1 MKVKKISSP
10 MSEKEARSLQ
20 AGDLVELSGEVLTA
34 RDEAHM
40 RALELHR
47 KGKEVPFHLEGR
59 ALYHC
64 GPIMRRTDGWQVL
77 AAGPTTS
84 ARMNSMEP
92 EFIRA
97 FRPRLMIGKG
107 GMSSEVLRAMGEVGC
122 AYLSFTGGAAVLAA
136 EHLPEVLDVHWED
149 LGMAEAVWRLRAE
162 GLGPMVVA
170 MDTHGRSLFQE
181 NEDAVRKNA
190 SLLL

>member
-10 MSEKEARSLQ
+10 LTEKEARSLK
-20 AGDLVELSGEVLTA
+20 AGEMVSLSGEIITA

-47 KGKEVPFHLEGR
+47 KGQALPFEMEGR

-64 GPIMRRTDGWQVL
+64 GPIMRREEEWKVL

-84 ARMNSMEP
+84 ARMNSLGP
-92 EFIRA
+92 ELIKA
-97 FRPRLMIGKG
+97 FRPRLIIGKG
-107 GMSSEVLRAMGEVGC
+107 GMSAEVLKAMGEVGC
-122 AYLSFTGGAAVLAA
+122 AYLAHTGGAAVLAA
-136 EHLPEVLDVHWED
+136 RSLPEVIDVHWED
-149 LGMAEAVWRLRAE
+149 LGMAEAVWRMRAE
-162 GLGPMVVA
+162 DLGPMVVA
-170 MDTHGRSLFQE
+170 MDAHGRSLFQE
-181 NEDAVRKNA
+181 VEDATRKKG